1 MGSAVRIRLRAPLH
15 SEGGKR
21 FYQDENGHKNRY
33 SDQELLDYDQVV
45 FKDASEQKDLHDKF
59 FGYDFDSDP
68 DKG

>member
-1 MGSAVRIRLRAPLH
+1 MANVFTKMKMVIKIDILIKS
-15 SEGGKR
+15 
-21 FYQDENGHKNRY
+21 
-33 SDQELLDYDQVV
+33 DQVV